1 MEQNWSIFWVILI
14 TRPMAPKSLATPL
27 KSVSYRQFQFFGMTV
42 DLMWIVYKIQ
52 RMIQF
57 AVQKKLHIY

>member
-42 DLMWIVYKIQ
+42 DLM
-52 RMIQF
+52 
-57 AVQKKLHIY
+57 